1 MQRGAPAARPAP
13 CGRARLRRP
22 APGDGF
28 AGLVLAAARAP
39 AAAPLR
45 GRRAP
50 AREPAPAAGTGAGER
65 RLRRAALRAGGG
77 AGCATPGACAGAA
90 PRARARRDP
99 GAAAAAVERP
109 LSRDG
114 DERRGGY
121 SACGD
126 LAITRWCG
134 DGSGADSGLSCCL
147 RDVDSGAL
155 WSAGWRPT
163 LAVPDGYEA
172 CLSEGRV
179 ELRRRDHDILLAT
192 EIVVSPEDD
201 IELRRM
207 RVTNASSAA
216 RTLELTSHVPLAWR
230 SAGAADA
237 LPGRHFL
244 QTEILAER
252 GAIPGTRRPAR
263 LDETAP
269 WLLNLMAMHGAAA
282 GRRLVRDRRHRAV
295 GGDRPARGHA
305 GLVADPVC
313 AIRRVLTL
321 APGEEAVVD
330 LVLGVAATRDEAVRL
345 ADKYRARVQAERAF
359 DLAWT
364 HSQALLRQLGAAE
377 ADTRLYARAWPAPC
391 SIPNA
396 RCAPTRT
403 SSGAAA
409 RGATGCGHMRSRAS
423 CRWCWPMCATAP
435 GWHWRA
441 SW

>member
-1 MQRGAPAARPAP
+1 
-13 CGRARLRRP
+13 
-22 APGDGF
+22 
-28 AGLVLAAARAP
+28 
-39 AAAPLR
+39 
-45 GRRAP
+45 
-50 AREPAPAAGTGAGER
+50 
-65 RLRRAALRAGGG
+65 
-77 AGCATPGACAGAA
+77 
-90 PRARARRDP
+90 
-99 GAAAAAVERP
+99 
-109 LSRDG
+109 
-114 DERRGGY
+114 
-121 SACGD
+121 
-126 LAITRWCG
+126 
-134 DGSGADSGLSCCL
+134 
-147 RDVDSGAL
+147 
-155 WSAGWRPT
+155 
-163 LAVPDGYEA
+163 
-172 CLSEGRV
+172 
-179 ELRRRDHDILLAT
+179 
-192 EIVVSPEDD
+192 
-201 IELRRM
+201 M
-207 RVTNASSAA
+207 RS
-216 RTLELTSHVPLAWR
+216 
-230 SAGAADA
+230 
-237 LPGRHFL
+237 PGRHFL

-252 GAIPGTRRPAR
+252 GAILGTRRPAR

-282 GRRLVRDRRHRAV
+282 GDASYETDGTAPSVATGPL
-295 GGDRPARGHA
+295 GGHA

-377 ADTRLYARAWPAPC
+377 ADTRLYARLAGAVLYPERALRADP
-391 SIPNA
+391 
-396 RCAPTRT
+396 T